1 MYINSI
7 FSIPIRKSGFVKGI
21 FFRFHNLWFIF
32 ILFELNNFQSDRLKR
47 IFGEE
52 NIDSITKVGFYNFLL
67 FGVPEIELLLTLA
80 RSKNTYH

>member
-1 MYINSI
+1 MRERRLYINSI
-7 FSIPIRKSGFVKGI
+7 FSIPIRKSGLVKGI

-52 NIDSITKVGFYNFLL
+52 NIDSISKVGFYNF
-67 FGVPEIELLLTLA
+67 FIVRGPGNRTFIDVGPI
-80 RSKNTYH
+80 